1 MSAKR
6 GVEFLKAIAE
16 HMTVK
21 AGGHDTITK
30 VFRITGGGDGRCIG
44 EFTVAKEHLNAG
56 GLHGWIYCYSS

>member
-30 VFRITGGGDGRCIG
+30 VVSFILLID
-44 EFTVAKEHLNAG
+44 
-56 GLHGWIYCYSS
+56 